1 MTEVVTIVAPRV
13 TIATSVLAPVE
24 LNATLAPP
32 ADPAQRVERPNLA
45 IVVKRA
51 IAMTVVN
58 VAPVVTVTAEQRKTA
73 SATTA
78 SLATIAGVTAPSAQ
92 PAAAMIAR
100 APIVFATTVRARTAH
115 AMTAVP
121 RLEPIVTSVAVTSA
135 AHRGSTATTA
145 HEPTVRAPSVLKATA
160 LSVAPTMTARAPI
173 VSVMTATRA
182 PVAVTA
188 TIATSARAASRPPRM
203 WCSIVLMRPL
213 LPRKTWTAFHLAT
226 LA

>member
-32 ADPAQRVERPNLA
+32 AAPAQSVERPNLA

-58 VAPVVTVTAEQRKTA
+58 VASVVTVTAEQRKTA
-73 SATTA
+73 SAMTA
-78 SLATIAGVTAPSAQ
+78 SLVTIAGVTAPSAQ
-92 PAAAMIAR
+92 PVAAMIAR

-135 AHRGSTATTA
+135 APRGLTATTA
-145 HEPTVRAPSVLKATA
+145 HEPIAPKAIA
-160 LSVAPTMTARAPI
+160 LSVAPAMTARAPI
-173 VSVMTATRA
+173 VFVMTATRA

-188 TIATSARAASRPPRM
+188 TIATSARAASRHPRM
-203 WCSIVLMRPL
+203 WCSIVSTRPL
-213 LPRKTWTAFHLAT
+213 LPPKTWTAFRLAT
-226 LA
+226 SA